1 MIETFIRLAFF
12 FQTLDHGMSVQTL
25 SSTFLFHILAREE
38 RDFILCSLYLKQ
50 TKQFVS
56 CERCFFLLD
65 GGEVMRLISF
75 EE

>member
-1 MIETFIRLAFF
+1 MF
-12 FQTLDHGMSVQTL
+12 VQTL

-56 CERCFFLLD
+56 CERCFFFVGWGIGNAVNL
-65 GGEVMRLISF
+65 F
-75 EE
+75 